1 MADTVLGAGGAHAP
15 TGAPQ
20 PTEQVTAALSAIERS
35 TQHLLATAEALDD
48 ASVRAPSL
56 LPGWRRSHVLT
67 HLARNADG
75 LVNLLTWAKTGAEHP
90 MYPSAADRAADI
102 EEGSV
107 RPHRLLVEDLAAAHG
122 RFAHAVRT
130 LPASAWEAEIDA
142 GGEPMPARHVLR
154 KRLLELWVHSVDLDC
169 GLGFDEIPGADAEQL
184 LEDVVQRFGGRSDV
198 PAVTVVADFADGR
211 TRSWELRGTTSVPAQ
226 VRGAPGALL
235 GWLLGRERGEQ
246 LEGEVPDLPTWL

>member
-15 TGAPQ
+15 AGAPQ
-20 PTEQVTAALSAIERS
+20 PTELNAALPAIERS
-35 TQHLLATAEALDD
+35 TQHLLAMAAELDD

-107 RPHRLLVEDLAAAHG
+107 RPHRLLVEDLAAAHD

-130 LPASAWEAEIDA
+130 LPESAWEAEVDA
-142 GGEPMPARHVLR
+142 GGDPVPARHVLR

-169 GLGFDEIPGADAEQL
+169 GFGFDDIPDADAEQL
-184 LEDVVQRFGGRSDV
+184 LEDAVQRLGGRADV
-198 PAVTVVADFADGR
+198 PAVTVVADFADGH
-211 TRSWELRGTTSVPAQ
+211 TRSWELRGTIAVPAQ
-226 VRGAPGALL
+226 VRGTPGALL
-235 GWLLGRERGEQ
+235 GWLLGREHGEL
-246 LEGEVPDLPTWL
+246 LEGEVPDLPAWR